1 MRNASRER
9 SGVFRKV
16 ALERLSSP
24 EQLDQLV
31 EVTRPGGWIALG
43 ALATLLLATVAWGVL
58 GTIPT
63 VASGEGMLLRR
74 GGVSD
79 LVTIASGQVEEV
91 LVEPGDPLH
100 KGQVAAR
107 VRQEGLVRQV
117 AEARSRL
124 RDLGRERAEV
134 AAYAAEQRGLRRRE
148 QAQKQANLE
157 RSIATLEREAALL
170 AEQVEAETALLGD
183 GLITKQTLLATEQRL
198 NAARDQLAA
207 HRLELDGIDLVNLEE
222 EQRLSQELLARDA
235 AIREVELQLVELQA
249 SLEENVAVVASHDG
263 RVLELMAERGDVV
276 QVGDPVLS
284 FEMAGEEL
292 VAVLFVP
299 ASDGKKI
306 RPGMAAQVVPA
317 TVKREEHG
325 YMEGEVTW
333 VADYP
338 STSRGMLRLL
348 ANDTLVERLIAE
360 GPPIQVNVTL
370 RRDAATPTGFAW
382 TSSRGPEL
390 DISSGTLASGR
401 VIVRRDRP
409 LQWLVPLAREAM
421 GL

>member
-1 MRNASRER
+1 MSREKAEGR
-9 SGVFRKV
+9 IFRKV

-31 EVTRPGGWIALG
+31 QVTRPGAWIALG
-43 ALATLLLATVAWGVL
+43 TFGVLLLATGAWGMF

-63 VASGEGMLLRR
+63 TASGEGMLLRR

-79 LVTIASGQVEEV
+79 LVTIAAGQVEEV

-100 KGQVAAR
+100 KGQVVAR
-107 VRQEGLVRQV
+107 VRQRGLLRQI
-117 AEARSRL
+117 EDARSRL
-124 RDLGRERAEV
+124 QDLRLERADLAE
-134 AAYAAEQRGLRRRE
+134 YAAEQRSLRRRE
-148 QAQKQANLE
+148 QAQKRANLE
-157 RSIATLEREAALL
+157 RSIATLEREHALL
-170 AEQVEAETALLGD
+170 AEQVQVESALLGD
-183 GLITKQTLLATEQRL
+183 GLITKQTRLATEQRL

-207 HRLELDGIDLVNLEE
+207 QRLELDGLELVKLEE
-222 EQRLSQELLARDA
+222 EQRLDQELQARDS
-235 AIREVELQLVELQA
+235 AIRDLELGLRELQA
-249 SLEENVAVVASHDG
+249 SLEENVAVVSPGDG
-263 RVLELMAERGDVV
+263 RVLELMADRGDVV

-299 ASDGKKI
+299 AADGKKI
-306 RPGMAAQVVPA
+306 RPGMRARVVPA
-317 TVKREEHG
+317 TVKREEYG

-338 STSRGMLRLL
+338 STSRGILRLL
-348 ANDTLVERLIAE
+348 ANESLVTRLMDE

-370 RRDAATPTGFAW
+370 RRDPATPTGFAW
-382 TSSRGPEL
+382 TSSRGPDLE
-390 DISSGTLASGR
+390 ITSGSLAAGQ

-409 LQWLVPLAREAM
+409 IEWLVPLARE
-421 GL
+421 GLGL